1 MPIVEQQTSRYFKDI
16 SLSFKRHPVT
26 NDIAVIT
33 NEDAIKKSVINL
45 VRTRIGERFFN
56 SLLGSRVEDS
66 LFELAIDDVIDPID
80 EEIRN
85 VINNFE
91 PRVILRQVIV
101 EPVAD
106 QNQLN
111 ITIVYDIVGLAI
123 PTQTI
128 NFVLQPTRY

>member
-1 MPIVEQQTSRYFKDI
+1 MPIVEQQVSRYFKDI

-33 NEDAIKKSVINL
+33 NEDTIKRTVINL
-45 VRTRIGERFFN
+45 VRTRFGERFFN

-66 LFELAIDDVIDPID
+66 LFELATIDVIDPIE

-91 PRVILRQVIV
+91 PRVLLRRVDA
-101 EPVAD
+101 EPLAD

-111 ITIVYDIVGLAI
+111 ISITYDIVGLAI